1 MSQQPIADIV
11 GLAVFIAALIFSTE
25 VAAVVGPYMVIVVA
39 ATLGASF
46 KVARRDKST
55 RTSAVLFFLRVVGM
69 AVILTVAL
77 AVALNSYRPDLS
89 PRVTVAPIALLI
101 GFVDWPWA
109 LSKIVA
115 AIFSAID
122 LARGGKGDS
131 L

>member
-1 MSQQPIADIV
+1 MNQQPVVDIV
-11 GLAVFIAALIFSTE
+11 GLFVFIAAMIFSNE

-46 KVARRDKST
+46 KVARREKTT

-77 AVALNSYRPDLS
+77 ALVLNSYRPDLS

-101 GFVDWPWA
+101 GFIDWPWA
-109 LSKIVA
+109 LSKIVRGMFA
-115 AIFSAID
+115 ALD
-122 LARGGKGDS
+122 LARGKGGAS
-131 L
+131 

>member
-1 MSQQPIADIV
+1 MNQPPIADIV
-11 GLAVFIAALIFSTE
+11 GLAVFIAALLFSSE

-69 AVILTVAL
+69 AVVLTVGI
-77 AVALNSYRPDLS
+77 AVALNAYRPDLS

-101 GFVDWPWA
+101 GYIDWPWA
-109 LSKIVA
+109 LTKIVK
-115 AIFSAID
+115 AIFASID
-122 LARGGKGDS
+122 LARGKGGAS
-131 L
+131 

>member
-1 MSQQPIADIV
+1 MNQPPVVDIV
-11 GLAVFIAALIFSTE
+11 GLFVFIAAMIFSNE

-46 KVARRDKST
+46 KVARREKTT

-77 AVALNSYRPDLS
+77 ALVLNSYRPDLS

-101 GFVDWPWA
+101 GFIDWPWA
-109 LSKIVA
+109 LSKIVRGMFA
-115 AIFSAID
+115 ALD
-122 LARGGKGDS
+122 LARGKGGAS
-131 L
+131 

>member
-1 MSQQPIADIV
+1 MSQQPIADIFGV
-11 GLAVFIAALIFSTE
+11 AVLIAALLFSSE

-46 KVARRDKST
+46 KVARREKTT

-69 AVILTVAL
+69 AVLFTSGL
-77 AVALNSYRPDLS
+77 AAALNAYRPELS

-109 LSKIVA
+109 LGKVVELGFA
-115 AIFSAID
+115 ALQRIF
-122 LARGGKGDS
+122 GGKGGAS
-131 L
+131 

>member
-11 GLAVFIAALIFSTE
+11 GVAVFIAALLFSSE

-46 KVARRDKST
+46 KVARREKTT

-69 AVILTVAL
+69 AVLFTS
-77 AVALNSYRPDLS
+77 AVAAALNTYRPELS

-109 LSKIVA
+109 LTKVVGWGVSLLDRVV
-115 AIFSAID
+115 
-122 LARGGKGDS
+122 GGKGGAS
-131 L
+131 

>member
-11 GLAVFIAALIFSTE
+11 GLAVFIAALIFSNE
-25 VAAVVGPYMVIVVA
+25 VATVVGPYMVIVVA

-101 GFVDWPWA
+101 GFIDWPWA
-109 LSKIVA
+109 LSKVVG

-122 LARGGKGDS
+122 LARGNKGDS

>member
-11 GLAVFIAALIFSTE
+11 GVAVFIAALLFSSE

-46 KVARRDKST
+46 KVARREKTT

-69 AVILTVAL
+69 AVLFTSA
-77 AVALNSYRPDLS
+77 AAAALNAYRPELS

-109 LSKIVA
+109 LGKLVSWGA
-115 AIFSAID
+115 SA
-122 LARGGKGDS
+122 LERMVGGKGGAS
-131 L
+131 